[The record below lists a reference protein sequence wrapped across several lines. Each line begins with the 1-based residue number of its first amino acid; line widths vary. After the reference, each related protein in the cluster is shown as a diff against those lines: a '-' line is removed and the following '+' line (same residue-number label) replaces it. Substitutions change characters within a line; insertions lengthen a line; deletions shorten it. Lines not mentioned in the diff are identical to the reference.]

1 MSEDIKR
8 PQPGQ
13 EIATTLDGR
22 DWTNPHP
29 GALLLPGDQVLRNR
43 GSYDLDIYES
53 VRSDWQVKAC
63 FEQRRNAVVSREWQ
77 VDAASDRRVDKQAA
91 EHLRLQLQRVGWD
104 RVTDRMLWGVFYGYS
119 VAELLWDVQDGKLG
133 WSAIKVRNRRRFS
146 FAPTG
151 ELRLLTPQ
159 NMYQGEPAPAPYFW
173 HFATGSDHDDEPFG
187 LGLAHWLYW
196 PALFKR
202 SDISLWLTF
211 LDKFAA
217 PTAVGKFD
225 EGTDPQK
232 KQLLLAALRAI
243 RTDSGI
249 ALPKG
254 MEIDLL
260 EAARSGTAD
269 YKVLHDTMDEAIAKA
284 TLGQTMTTEDGSS
297 KSQAEVHM
305 DVRQDIVRADADL
318 VCESFNLG
326 PVRWLTMFNFPTAEP
341 PRVYRVLDE
350 EEDLDTKA
358 ERDTK
363 VITMGFRPSLEYVK
377 ETYGDH
383 WEERPATAVPL
394 PADDNPPSPSDFAE
408 PDTVAVQR
416 DEAQARLDQLEAAA
430 RRSALEYRTFVEP
443 RLRELQELL
452 DQVDDLQQF
461 RERVVE
467 LAEAEPNSDLAE
479 ALARCNFAAQL
490 LGRMPK
496 DA

>member
-1 MSEDIKR
+1 ME
-8 PQPGQ
+8 
-13 EIATTLDGR
+13 
-22 DWTNPHP
+22 
-29 GALLLPGDQVLRNR
+29 
-43 GSYDLDIYES
+43 IYER
-53 VRSDWQVKAC
+53 VRSDDQVKAC
-63 FEQRRNAVVSREWQ
+63 FDQRRNAVVSREWQ

-91 EHLRLQLQRVGWD
+91 EHLRLQLKRVGWD
-104 RVTDRMLWGVFYGYS
+104 RVTERMLWGVFYGYS

-159 NMYQGEPAPAPYFW
+159 NMYQGEPALKPYFW

-196 PALFKR
+196 PVLFKR
-202 SDISLWLTF
+202 NGIALWLTF

-217 PTAVGKFD
+217 PTAMGRFE
-225 EGTDPQK
+225 EGTDQAK
-232 KQLLLAALRAI
+232 KKLLLEALRAI

-249 ALPKG
+249 IIPKG
-254 MEIDLL
+254 MEIELL

-269 YKVLHDTMDEAIAKA
+269 YKVLRETMDDAIAKI
-284 TLGQTMTTEDGSS
+284 TLGQTASVQGTPGKLGEEELKTE
-297 KSQAEVHM
+297 
-305 DVRQDIVRADADL
+305 VRMDIVRSDADL
-318 VCESFNLG
+318 SHESFNLG
-326 PVRWLTMFNFPTAEP
+326 PVRWLTMFNFPNAEP

-383 WEERPATAVPL
+383 WEERPAVAVPL

-408 PDTVAVQR
+408 PDTVAIQR

-430 RRSALEYRTFVEP
+430 RKSGLDYRTFVEP